1 MKRYYIFKWYEN
13 TTNWGGKGFIERTN
27 RINLTAPVGKVEV
40 DAKRAVDL
48 FVRGFGNLK
57 KNTIISIKEFDEN
70 DQQIG
75 EDIVPSGDSII
86 PVKK

>member
-1 MKRYYIFKWYEN
+1 MKRYYIFKWHEN
-13 TTNWGGKGFIERTN
+13 KKNPIERTN
-27 RINLTAPVGKVEV
+27 RINLTTSTGAVEI

-57 KNTIISIKEFDEN
+57 QNTIISIKEFDEN

-75 EDIVPSGDSII
+75 EDIVPTGDAIV